1 MLTLMVIVM
10 DTTDTTNTTAVICQC
25 QVVAV
30 EVAAV
35 EVAAVA
41 VIKTS
46 KSSSFIKKEYL
57 PTISM

>member
-1 MLTLMVIVM
+1 MVIVT
-10 DTTDTTNTTAVICQC
+10 DTTDTTNTTAVMCQC
-25 QVVAV
+25 QVAAV

-35 EVAAVA
+35 EVA